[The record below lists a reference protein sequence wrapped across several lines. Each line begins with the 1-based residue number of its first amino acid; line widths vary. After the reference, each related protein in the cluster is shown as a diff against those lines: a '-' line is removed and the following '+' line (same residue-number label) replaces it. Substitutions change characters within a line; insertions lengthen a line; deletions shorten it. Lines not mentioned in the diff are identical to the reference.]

1 MKKFVNLI
9 VILSAA
15 LLFASPLSVHASEI
29 VQNYPLAIVPG
40 VIGLAYG
47 AFIHMKSMFQNPFVF
62 RAVEVEIWTEY
73 IADNLFKG
81 IEFLKNCYRADQY
94 VLSGKVV
101 HIPQPG
107 SRPTVVKNR
116 TDIPAAAVKRNDTDV
131 TYALD
136 EYTTNPTVI
145 EDAATVQL
153 SYDKMNSV
161 IGDHVG
167 ALNES
172 VCDNI
177 LVSWA
182 PSTSGNILRTTGS
195 NYAAHLTGQTGNR
208 KGFTLS
214 DLKRAKVVLDKQKVS
229 LKGRFAIMS
238 FDMWSQL
245 EDELK
250 ATNAKDYSLYSDA
263 ANGVIAKLY
272 GFDIVTTTNTVV
284 YDSGTITAST
294 WARSTTTAT
303 ITTPAP
309 HGLATGN
316 TVQVSVTSD
325 AAAIPLGVYTIT
337 VTGASTFTFTCLNA
351 GGASGTASHT
361 SPIATPVVRAVGA
374 LGAITDNDAVF
385 CYQQDCVELA
395 LGEIKF
401 FEQTNHPQMYGDVY
415 SGLVRMGGRQRYSNG
430 LGIVAIVQSV

>member
-1 MKKFVNLI
+1 MKKIVNLI
-9 VILSAA
+9 VLLSAA
-15 LLFASPLSVHASEI
+15 LLFASPVSVHASEI
-29 VQNYPLAIVPG
+29 VQNFPLAIVPG
-40 VIGLAYG
+40 VLGMAYG
-47 AFIHMKSMFQNPFVF
+47 AYIHITKLFQTPFVF

-81 IEFLKNCYRADQY
+81 IEFLKNSFRADSY

-116 TDIPAAAVKRNDTDV
+116 TSIPATAVKRNDTDV
-131 TYALD
+131 VYALD
-136 EYTTNPTVI
+136 EYTTDPTVI

-153 SYDKMNSV
+153 SYDKMTSV
-161 IGDHVG
+161 LGDHIG

-177 LVSWA
+177 LNSWA
-182 PSTSGNILRTTGS
+182 PAGAANIIRTSGS
-195 NYAAHLTGQTGNR
+195 NYVSHMTGATGNR

-214 DLKRAKVVLDKQKVS
+214 DLKRAKVTLDKQKVS
-229 LKGRFAIMS
+229 AKGRYAVMS

-250 ATNAKDYSLYSDA
+250 ATNAKDYSLYNDA
-263 ANGVIAKLY
+263 KEGAIAKLY
-272 GFDIVTTTNTVV
+272 GFDIVPTTNVAT
-284 YDSGTITAST
+284 YDSGAITAST

-309 HGLATGN
+309 HGLVTGTN
-316 TVQVSVTSD
+316 VQLTVTSD
-325 AAAIPLGVYTIT
+325 AAAIPLGIYTIT
-337 VTGASTFTFTCLNA
+337 VTGASTFTFTCLNG

-361 SPIATPVVRAVGA
+361 ANAAPVVRAIGA

-385 CYQQDCVELA
+385 CYQKDCVELA

-415 SGLVRMGGRQRYSNG
+415 SGLVRMGGRQRYTNG
-430 LGIVAIVQSV
+430 IGIVAIVQAQ